1 MMNMNAH
8 NINILRYLLRKWAL
22 KQLLISVIVFYTS
35 SCLLEHYVVNQYFPQ
50 FISDQV
56 QDSLNEVFHSPTVF
70 RMNYAEMERE
80 FMVFVY
86 QDRNITKYSDLPSK
100 HNSKYE
106 SEEYFFSNLKMSP
119 FLTDDA
125 EEAHL
130 FFIPIFS
137 QKMTKKVRIS
147 YLEPYEMVHFAL
159 FVV

>member
-8 NINILRYLLRKWAL
+8 NINILRYLLRKWTL

-35 SCLLEHYVVNQYFPQ
+35 SCLLEHYVLNQYFPQ

-56 QDSLNEVFHSPTVF
+56 QDSLNEVSHSPTVF

-80 FMVFVY
+80 FKVFVY
-86 QDRNITKYSDLPSK
+86 QDRNITKHCDLPSK
-100 HNSKYE
+100 HNSRYE

-125 EEAHL
+125 AEAHL

-147 YLEPYEMVHFAL
+147 YLEMVHFAF

>member
-1 MMNMNAH
+1 MND
-8 NINILRYLLRKWAL
+8 
-22 KQLLISVIVFYTS
+22 
-35 SCLLEHYVVNQYFPQ
+35 YFA
-50 FISDQV
+50 QV
-56 QDSLNEVFHSPTVF
+56 QDSLNEVSHSPTVF

-80 FMVFVY
+80 FKVFVY
-86 QDRNITKYSDLPSK
+86 QDRNITKHCDLPSK
-100 HNSKYE
+100 HYSKYE

-125 EEAHL
+125 AEAHL

-147 YLEPYEMVHFAL
+147 YLEMVHFAL